1 LIVQPPHTCA
11 MCVSEGGLTNVAAG
25 GPLDVEREI
34 DTLLMVAV
42 CTSSSP
48 RLGIRRPQAERD
60 PHIVFRD
67 GTPEMRSRHSVVC
80 TFCRLVHA
88 GELLA
93 ADVRLR

>member
-1 LIVQPPHTCA
+1 LTTFLIVQPPHTCA

-34 DTLLMVAV
+34 DTLLTVAA

-60 PHIVFRD
+60 HTLSS
-67 GTPEMRSRHSVVC
+67 GTV
-80 TFCRLVHA
+80 
-88 GELLA
+88 LLRCA
-93 ADVRLR
+93 PVTP